1 LGRGHIAAECPNRRT
16 MMLLANGEYISE
28 HSAGESSE
36 SSSSDEEEKECG
48 VPPVEGDLL
57 MVRQLLGSMNKE
69 EDETQRRNIFHSR
82 CMVKG
87 KVCSLIIDGGSCT
100 NVASKRLVEKLG
112 LVTSMHP
119 SPYTLQWLS

>member
-1 LGRGHIAAECPNRRT
+1 

-36 SSSSDEEEKECG
+36 SSSSDEEEKECE
-48 VPPVEGDLL
+48 VPPVDGDLL
-57 MVRQLLGSMNKE
+57 MVRRLLGSMNKE

-119 SPYTLQWLS
+119 SPYTLQWLSEDGELVVDK